1 LLDTKIY
8 IKQKP
13 LKKIILLISLF
24 LLLFYSCKKE
34 TDPIT
39 DQKKNAVEK
48 VIKADTARQQV
59 SEAQTASF
67 KSNKPSD
74 LVPAG
79 YEIQYD
85 AEGDLNLDGLSDR
98 ALVIRKKEDT
108 LAARKMMILLKSADK
123 TYRIDKIS
131 DTVLPDEYNE
141 AGYKIHDPEDISIEN
156 GELNINLYDIG
167 PYGNQFSKF
176 KYINGDLILTYIET
190 YNMGAGSHSALY
202 YEPMKGKLILE
213 TVNTMKEEMPSE
225 SKTFH
230 LKKER
235 YLFEKTSPED
245 IVQKVYGSVHA
256 E

>member
-1 LLDTKIY
+1 M
-8 IKQKP
+8 
-13 LKKIILLISLF
+13 KKIILLIVLF
-24 LLLFYSCKKE
+24 LLLLYSCKKE
-34 TDPIT
+34 KRPVT

-48 VIKADTARQQV
+48 VIKSDTASHRV
-59 SEAQTASF
+59 SEEQTASF
-67 KSNKPSD
+67 KSNKPAD

-85 AEGDLNLDGLSDR
+85 AEGDLNLDGLSDM

-108 LAARKMMILLKSADK
+108 LAARKMMILIKNTDK
-123 TYRIDKIS
+123 TYIIDKIS

-141 AGYKIHDPEDISIEN
+141 AGYKIHDPEDISIEK

-167 PYGNQFSKF
+167 PYGNQFSRF
-176 KYINGDLILTYIET
+176 KYLNGDLILTYIET

-225 SKTFH
+225 SKTLH

-235 YLFEKTSPED
+235 YIFEKSSPED
-245 IVQKVYGSVHA
+245 IVQKVYGSVNN

>member
-1 LLDTKIY
+1 
-8 IKQKP
+8 
-13 LKKIILLISLF
+13 LKKIILLIVLF
-24 LLLFYSCKKE
+24 LLLLYSCKKE
-34 TDPIT
+34 KRPVT

-48 VIKADTARQQV
+48 VIKSDTASHRV
-59 SEAQTASF
+59 SEEQTTFF

-74 LVPAG
+74 FVPAG

-85 AEGDLNLDGLSDR
+85 AEGDLNLDGLSDM

-108 LAARKMMILLKSADK
+108 LAARKMMILIKNTDK

-141 AGYKIHDPEDISIEN
+141 AGYKMHDPEDISIEK

-167 PYGNQFSKF
+167 PYGNQFSRF
-176 KYINGDLILTYIET
+176 KYLNGDLILTYIET

-225 SKTFH
+225 SKTLH

-235 YLFEKTSPED
+235 YIFEKSSPED
-245 IVQKVYGSVHA
+245 IVQKVYGSVNN

>member
-1 LLDTKIY
+1 MKR
-8 IKQKP
+8 
-13 LKKIILLISLF
+13 IILLYISF
-24 LLLFYSCKKE
+24 FVLLYSCKKE
-34 TDPIT
+34 KESVI
-39 DQKKNAVEK
+39 DQKTSAVEK
-48 VIKADTARQQV
+48 VIKADTV
-59 SEAQTASF
+59 SHQISKEQTSSF

-85 AEGDLNLDGLSDR
+85 AEGDLNLDGLSDM

-108 LAARKMMILLKSADK
+108 LASRKMMILLKNADK
-123 TYRIDKIS
+123 MYRVDKIS

-141 AGYKIHDPEDISIEN
+141 AGYKMHDPEDISIEK

-167 PYGNQFSKF
+167 PYGNQFSRF
-176 KYINGDLILTYIET
+176 KYLNGDLILTYIET

-235 YLFEKTSPED
+235 YVFEKASPED
-245 IVQKVYGSVHA
+245 IVQKVYGSVDG

>member
-1 LLDTKIY
+1 M
-8 IKQKP
+8 
-13 LKKIILLISLF
+13 KKIILLIASF
-24 LLLFYSCKKE
+24 LLLLYSCKKE
-34 TDPIT
+34 KRPVA

-48 VIKADTARQQV
+48 VIKSDTASHRV
-59 SEAQTASF
+59 SEEQTAFF
-67 KSNKPSD
+67 KSNKPAD
-74 LVPAG
+74 FVPAG

-85 AEGDLNLDGLSDR
+85 AEGDLNLDGLSDM

-108 LAARKMMILLKSADK
+108 LAARKMMILIKNTDK

-131 DTVLPDEYNE
+131 GTVLPDEYNE
-141 AGYKIHDPEDISIEN
+141 AGYKMHDPEDISIEK

-167 PYGNQFSKF
+167 PYGNQFSRF
-176 KYINGDLILTYIET
+176 KYLNGDLILTYIET

-235 YLFEKTSPED
+235 YIFEKSSPED
-245 IVQKVYGSVHA
+245 IVQKVYGSINN

>member
-1 LLDTKIY
+1 M
-8 IKQKP
+8 
-13 LKKIILLISLF
+13 KKIILLISLF

-34 TDPIT
+34 RDPIT
-39 DQKKNAVEK
+39 DQKENAVEK

-67 KSNKPSD
+67 KSNKPTD
-74 LVPAG
+74 LLPAG

-98 ALVIRKKEDT
+98 ALIIRKKEDT
-108 LAARKMMILLKSADK
+108 LAARKIMILLKNTDN
-123 TYRIDKIS
+123 TYRVDKIS

-141 AGYKIHDPEDISIEN
+141 AGYKIHDPEDISIEK

-167 PYGNQFSKF
+167 PYGNQFSRF
-176 KYINGDLILTYIET
+176 KYLNGDLILTYIET

-202 YEPMKGKLILE
+202 YEPAKGKLILE

-235 YLFEKTSPED
+235 YLFENVSPGD
-245 IVQKVYGSVHA
+245 IVQNVYGSVNA

>member
-1 LLDTKIY
+1 M
-8 IKQKP
+8 
-13 LKKIILLISLF
+13 KKIILLIASF
-24 LLLFYSCKKE
+24 LLLLYSCKKE
-34 TDPIT
+34 KGTVT

-48 VIKADTARQQV
+48 VIKADTATHRV
-59 SEAQTASF
+59 SEASTSSF

-108 LAARKMMILLKSADK
+108 LAARKMMILIKNTDK
-123 TYRIDKIS
+123 TYRLDKIS

-141 AGYKIHDPEDISIEN
+141 AGYKMHDPEDISIEK

-167 PYGNQFSKF
+167 PYGNQFSRF
-176 KYINGDLILTYIET
+176 KYLNGDLILTYIEN
-190 YNMGAGSHSALY
+190 YNMGVGSHSALY
-202 YEPMKGKLILE
+202 YEPVKGKLILE

-235 YLFEKTSPED
+235 YVFEKTSPED

>member
-1 LLDTKIY
+1 M
-8 IKQKP
+8 
-13 LKKIILLISLF
+13 KKIILLIVLS
-24 LLLFYSCKKE
+24 LLLLYSCKKE
-34 TDPIT
+34 KRPVT

-48 VIKADTARQQV
+48 VIKSDTASHRV
-59 SEAQTASF
+59 SEEQTTSF
-67 KSNKPSD
+67 KSNKPAD
-74 LVPAG
+74 LVPTG

-85 AEGDLNLDGLSDR
+85 AEGDLNLDGLSDM

-108 LAARKMMILLKSADK
+108 LAARKMMILIKNTDK

-141 AGYKIHDPEDISIEN
+141 AGYKIHDPEDMSIEK

-167 PYGNQFSKF
+167 PYGNQFSRF
-176 KYINGDLILTYIET
+176 KYLNGDLILTYIET

-225 SKTFH
+225 SKTLH

-235 YLFEKTSPED
+235 YIFEKSSPED
-245 IVQKVYGSVHA
+245 IVQKVYGSVNN